1 MQNGQRRDPLR
12 VEAKDAIG
20 GQGIERRAAFIFLHG
35 YGDDAEGFVSE
46 STPMFAPLCLDC
58 SVVPLLGFMLRWL
71 FFKDKRERARVL
83 AFFCAS

>member
-20 GQGIERRAAFIFLHG
+20 GVAIEKRAAFIFLHG

-46 STPMFAPLCLDC
+46 LTPVLAPLCFDYLTA
-58 SVVPLLGFMLRWL
+58 PFLRFML
-71 FFKDKRERARVL
+71 
-83 AFFCAS
+83 